1 MARFK
6 YADSS
11 QGLFMTVNLKEQLQ
25 PDTFE
30 WAVDQLVEMIDL
42 SIFEQNYNN
51 DEKGA
56 DAYPPSVLLKVI
68 LFCYSRGQISSREIE
83 RACKENVV
91 VKALAKDME
100 PDHSTI
106 AAFISSNGEA
116 VKRIFVQVL
125 LQCAELGLINGE
137 IFGLDGCKQS
147 SNASKEWSGK
157 VAELKKKREKL
168 GKYIERVIQQH
179 KKLDQDKKAQK
190 IQKKYKKTLEDAE
203 ERRKKSVKK
212 LKKKFRWL
220 TNKLENLEPRKGV
233 SGGEVKSNLTDPQ
246 SSLIKTGEGYVQGYN
261 GVTVADA
268 ANQIIICAK
277 AIGSGPESGSFPEM
291 LDMLNENMKL
301 VTKKEEPL
309 KASLVLADTGLFTEK
324 NLQEAA
330 ERNIEVLIPDQ
341 QFRQRDP
348 YFADKKNEKVKKQPK
363 KYTHEDFE
371 YDKKKDEY
379 ICPCG
384 ESLKYIGIGE
394 LRNNTGRKYQA
405 KKGSCANCPDRE
417 KCITEKKSKKPSK
430 NPVRTLYI
438 AEQKYE
444 ENLSEKMREKI
455 DDPVYRELY
464 TRRMQIIEPVFANIT
479 HCKGMD
485 HFTLR
490 GEEKVNLQWNLY
502 CIVHNIGKCIKSLSE
517 KYASKVGIK
526 GKGKAKKAA

>member
-1 MARFK
+1 
-6 YADSS
+6 
-11 QGLFMTVNLKEQLQ
+11 MTVNLKEQLS
-25 PDTFE
+25 PNTFE
-30 WAVDQLVEMIDL
+30 WAVDQLVDMMDL

-56 DAYPPSVLLKVI
+56 DAYPPAVLLKVI
-68 LFCYSRGQISSREIE
+68 LFCYNRGLISSREIE
-83 RACKENVV
+83 SACKENIV

-106 AAFISSNGEA
+106 AAFISGNGEA
-116 VKRIFVQVL
+116 VKKIFVQVL

-137 IFGLDGCKQS
+137 VFGLDGCKQT

-157 VAELKKKREKL
+157 VEELKKKRDKL
-168 GKYIERVIQQH
+168 GKYIERIIKQH

-190 IQKKYKKTLEDAE
+190 IKKKYKKTLDDAE
-203 ERRKKSVKK
+203 ERRKKCVKK
-212 LKKKFRWL
+212 LKKKFKWL
-220 TNKLENLEPRKGV
+220 TKKLENIEPRKGV
-233 SGGEVKSNLTDPQ
+233 SGEEVKSNLTDPQ
-246 SSLIKTGEGYVQGYN
+246 SALIKTGEGYVQGYN

-291 LDMLNENMKL
+291 LDMLNENMKQ
-301 VTKKEEPL
+301 VTGKEEPL
-309 KASLVLADTGLFTEK
+309 KDSLVLADTGLFTEK
-324 NLQEAA
+324 NLQEAKKKD
-330 ERNIEVLIPDQ
+330 IEVLIPDP

-348 YFADKKNEKVKKQPK
+348 YFAEKKNEKVPKQPK
-363 KYTHEDFE
+363 KYAHEDFK
-371 YDKKKDEY
+371 YGKKKDEY
-379 ICPCG
+379 ICPAG
-384 ESLKYIGIGE
+384 ESLKYIGTGE

-405 KKGSCANCPDRE
+405 RKGACVKCRLRD
-417 KCITEKKSKKPSK
+417 KCITEKKNKRPSK

-438 AEQKYE
+438 ADQKYE

-485 HFTLR
+485 RFTLR

-502 CIVHNIGKCIKSLSE
+502 CIVHNIGKCIKSLSD

-526 GKGKAKKAA
+526 RKAKKKKAA